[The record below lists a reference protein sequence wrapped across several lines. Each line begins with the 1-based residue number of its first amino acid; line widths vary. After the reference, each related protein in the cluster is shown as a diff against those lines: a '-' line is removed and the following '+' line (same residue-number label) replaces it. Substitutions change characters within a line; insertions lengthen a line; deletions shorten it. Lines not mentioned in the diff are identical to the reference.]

1 MRYVEGW
8 PELGPLFC
16 GPSKAAFEENGRLS
30 AIIREPLTWDAELL
44 RRTRIVPG
52 QRMTPEE
59 RLAEIARAGLKPLTG
74 FKPIGAGT
82 GGSTFE
88 AYPDGTGF
96 RFTQGTNQ
104 HVRVYKSVGA
114 KDGLLP
120 GRTYLISW
128 LTRWDHVN
136 AAKHYHGYFFSAN
149 FEPFENKTEDHK
161 VAVSVP
167 SRPLHSGSSN
177 GWVRENAVMTVCDKP
192 DFASLFMFHFWC
204 GRDSEAEVCGV
215 TIEELK

>member
-1 MRYVEGW
+1 M
-8 PELGPLFC
+8 
-16 GPSKAAFEENGRLS
+16 
-30 AIIREPLTWDAELL
+30 L

-74 FKPIGAGT
+74 FKPIGTGT

-114 KDGLLP
+114 KEGLLP
-120 GRTYLISW
+120 GRTYLIS
-128 LTRWDHVN
+128 
-136 AAKHYHGYFFSAN
+136 
-149 FEPFENKTEDHK
+149 
-161 VAVSVP
+161 
-167 SRPLHSGSSN
+167 
-177 GWVRENAVMTVCDKP
+177 
-192 DFASLFMFHFWC
+192 
-204 GRDSEAEVCGV
+204 
-215 TIEELK
+215 